1 MVLISI
7 LPGFAAEWNLS
18 WLSLSNR
25 YLCYTIQDGPE
36 VENIDLKKTKDM
48 FVRKDSKN
56 LCLPQGF
63 SKHPVL
69 VCDFN
74 DRSLYILLGA
84 ERECTAWKVHIEQIA
99 FNNSNI
105 LREQQVTHEDIPVIV
120 DKVRQESRNCS
131 RRVISL
137 PSFSVSSLSTATG

>member
-1 MVLISI
+1 
-7 LPGFAAEWNLS
+7 
-18 WLSLSNR
+18 
-25 YLCYTIQDGPE
+25 
-36 VENIDLKKTKDM
+36 M

-84 ERECTAWKVHIEQIA
+84 ERECNAWKVHIEQIA

-120 DKVRQESRNCS
+120 DKVSDLVRNRVRHTLYLFLIFQCVKFVYSHGVMTEGIYRLAGGNIKINKLLSEFRSNAWAVQISREDY
-131 RRVISL
+131 RLVDDI
-137 PSFSVSSLSTATG
+137 